1 MLGVEEDEALHEHTQ
16 AMTVWRRVVLGT
28 TAKIPQHIWRD
39 LRGII
44 ASRRKYICTIPS
56 YRAVC
61 TPTSSS
67 AGTPTGPLFGTFLL
81 EAMLDHVSVF
91 CKSGLV
97 LWSRT
102 MAKLKGNPVDD
113 LVKNVLLEE
122 KGGTNL
128 ATTEWYTLR

>member
-1 MLGVEEDEALHEHTQ
+1 M
-16 AMTVWRRVVLGT
+16 R
-28 TAKIPQHIWRD
+28 
-39 LRGII
+39 
-44 ASRRKYICTIPS
+44 S

-61 TPTSSS
+61 AQQTDSQS
-67 AGTPTGPLFGTFLL
+67 AGTPTGPLFRTFLVG
-81 EAMLDHVSVF
+81 AMLDHVSVF